1 MNNRRHIERYSK
13 TGNQE
18 KVSCFFAPIFGILKN
33 RQYYT
38 VQRGTERN
46 SLSRL
51 ANPQA
56 VRGGRRKE
64 IFTNSRLFRLVRCC
78 KE

>member
-1 MNNRRHIERYSK
+1 MERHTK

-33 RQYYT
+33 RQYYA
-38 VQRGTERN
+38 VQRGIERN
-46 SLSRL
+46 FLSCL

-56 VRGGRRKE
+56 VRG
-64 IFTNSRLFRLVRCC
+64 VREKRSFYKFPPIPACAVL
-78 KE
+78 